1 MAAAES
7 ARDDEEGHP
16 RRWSILVALCA
27 ALLVIVMDNTVVN
40 VAIPAIGHAFDA
52 STAGLQAVIDAY
64 VVVFAGLLVAAGV
77 ASDRYGHRRTVLV
90 GLVVFGF
97 ASAAALA
104 ASSVWW
110 LIAMR
115 ALMGVGAALIM
126 PATLAVLVHAFPAG
140 ERPKAFAVWAAVASV
155 AMAVGPVAG
164 GALVAAWSWGG
175 VFLINIPI
183 VAVALVGIA
192 RLVPNFRDDNARRL
206 DIGAAALVTVGMVAL
221 TTAIITLGE
230 TGAGSPLVPVAAS
243 IALVALGVFGW
254 RQYHAA
260 APMVDFTL
268 YRDRAFAGAS
278 AAAALLTL
286 GTGSVL
292 FVLLQYLQLVR
303 EHTAL
308 QAGLA
313 IIPLALGTVAGSTVG
328 SRAPARI
335 GARYSI
341 MIGFAVTTSG
351 FVVLATL
358 TPASSYVTVA
368 IGLVLAGGGTGFSSP
383 ATYSTVLGAVPQ
395 SRAGMGSALNDTH
408 QQLGTALGVAI
419 LGSLL
424 AVVYRAGLPGS
435 IPEDAGRSLTASL
448 AYSSTD
454 TDQAALAEAARTA
467 FTDAQTVTLLTAAGC
482 ALAGATIAAFVLRPD
497 NPQANSTAAEKEDH
511 TSG

>member
-1 MAAAES
+1 MARAGS
-7 ARDDEEGHP
+7 AMDGEGHP

-40 VAIPAIGHAFDA
+40 VAVPAIGHAFNA

-90 GLVVFGF
+90 GLGVFGL
-97 ASAAALA
+97 ASVAALA
-104 ASSVWW
+104 AWSVWW

-155 AMAVGPVAG
+155 AMAAGPVAG
-164 GALVAAWSWGG
+164 GALVAAWSWAG
-175 VFLINIPI
+175 VFLINIPVVV
-183 VAVALVGIA
+183 VAMVGIA
-192 RLVPNFRDDNARRL
+192 RLVPNFRDSTALRL
-206 DIGAAALVTVGMVAL
+206 DVRAAALVTLGMVAL

-230 TGAGSPLVPVAAS
+230 TGADSPLVLVSAVIALTAVAA
-243 IALVALGVFGW
+243 FGW
-254 RQYHAA
+254 RQQRTR

-278 AAAALLTL
+278 AAATLLTL

-303 EHTAL
+303 GHTAL

-313 IIPLALGTVAGSTVG
+313 IMPLALGTVLGSAAG
-328 SRAPARI
+328 SRASARI
-335 GARYSI
+335 GARHSI
-341 MIGFAVTTSG
+341 MIGFVVTASG
-351 FVVLATL
+351 FILLATL
-358 TPASSYVTVA
+358 TPAGSYLIVA
-368 IGLVLAGGGTGFSSP
+368 IGLVLAGSGTGFSSP

-424 AVVYRAGLPGS
+424 AATYRAGLPGS
-435 IPEDAGRSLTASL
+435 IPEDAGSSLASSL
-448 AYSSTD
+448 AYSSTR
-454 TDQAALAEAARTA
+454 TDGTVLADAARTA
-467 FTDAQTVTLLTAAGC
+467 FTSAQTITMLTAAGC
-482 ALAGATIAAFVLRPD
+482 ALAGAAIAALVLRPD
-497 NPQANSTAAEKEDH
+497 VPRARPRGQGSVHVA
-511 TSG
+511 

>member
-1 MAAAES
+1 MAPAVS
-7 ARDDEEGHP
+7 ASDDEGHP

-40 VAIPAIGHAFDA
+40 VAIPAIGQAFDV

-90 GLVVFGF
+90 GLLVFGL

-104 ASSVWW
+104 AWSVWW

-126 PATLAVLVHAFPAG
+126 PATLAVLIHAFPAG
-140 ERPKAFAVWAAVASV
+140 ERPKAFAVWAAVAAV
-155 AMAVGPVAG
+155 AMAAGPVAG
-164 GALVAAWSWGG
+164 GALVQAWSWAG
-175 VFLINIPI
+175 VFLINVP
-183 VAVALVGIA
+183 VVVVALVGIA
-192 RLVPNFRDDNARRL
+192 RLVPNFRDDTARRL
-206 DIGAAALVTVGMVAL
+206 DLGAAALVTLGMLAL
-221 TTAIITLGE
+221 TTAVITLGE
-230 TGAGSPLVPVAAS
+230 AGAGSPLVPVATGL
-243 IALVALGVFGW
+243 ALAALGTFGW
-254 RQYHAA
+254 RQRHSS

-303 EHTAL
+303 GHTAL

-313 IIPLALGTVAGSTVG
+313 IIPLAVGTVAGSTVG

-341 MIGFAVTTSG
+341 MIGFVVTASG
-351 FVVLATL
+351 FVLLATL
-358 TPASSYVTVA
+358 TPASPYVTVA
-368 IGLVLAGGGTGFSSP
+368 IGLVLAGAGTGFSSP

-395 SRAGMGSALNDTH
+395 ARAGMGSALNDTH

-424 AVVYRAGLPGS
+424 AAVYRAGLAGS
-435 IPEDAGRSLTASL
+435 IPEHASHSLASSL
-448 AYSSTD
+448 AYSSTH
-454 TDQAALAEAARTA
+454 TNKAALVEAARTA
-467 FTDAQTVTLLTAAGC
+467 FTHAQTVTLSTAAGC
-482 ALAGATIAAFVLRPD
+482 ALAGAAIAAFVLHPD
-497 NPQANSTAAEKEDH
+497 NPRTNTTTVANKQDH